1 MSLRFFATCPR
12 GLEEVLVD
20 ELTQLKAK
28 DIMQTDGGVSFT
40 GTNELLY
47 RVNLSSRIATR
58 ILVLIKEG
66 FYKKEDDLYKAALF
80 SDWDH
85 WFTENQSIKVSTS
98 AIYAPLKSLDFI
110 TLRIKDAVCDFFR
123 KKTNKRP
130 NVAIRDPDIKIHPF
144 LNKNQYSLY
153 LDASGA
159 PLYQRGYRA
168 NSVQAPIR
176 ENLAA
181 GIIALSGWQ
190 PGEALLDPMC
200 GSGTFLIEAALIAK
214 NKAPGLDRNFSFMA
228 WKNFDAQLFN
238 NIKTEYLTQV
248 KVSRFMNIYGSDRDM
263 SAVRISKKNL
273 ALADLDD
280 CIKLSCAEFA
290 EIKAPEKMGVMITN
304 PPYGERIGEN
314 ESLNLEYPEWAR
326 QLKTAFT
333 GWRTYFLTNDFKMPK
348 LMRLSPSKKTPLYN
362 GALDCRLFEITIVA
376 GSNRKKIT

>member
-1 MSLRFFATCPR
+1 M
-12 GLEEVLVD
+12 
-20 ELTQLKAK
+20 
-28 DIMQTDGGVSFT
+28 SFT

-130 NVAIRDPDIKIHPF
+130 NVAIRDPDIKIHLF

-290 EIKAPEKMGVMITN
+290 EIKAPEKIETQPKKIVSEFSHSDFGEIEIKDMPRVKKLASTYLVNSWTTIPHVTNHDEADIT
-304 PPYGERIGEN
+304 E
-314 ESLNLEYPEWAR
+314 
-326 QLKTAFT
+326 T
-333 GWRTYFLTNDFKMPK
+333 G
-348 LMRLSPSKKTPLYN
+348 
-362 GALDCRLFEITIVA
+362 
-376 GSNRKKIT
+376 NRKKNQIRISKSKRKFCQRRWKQKTN